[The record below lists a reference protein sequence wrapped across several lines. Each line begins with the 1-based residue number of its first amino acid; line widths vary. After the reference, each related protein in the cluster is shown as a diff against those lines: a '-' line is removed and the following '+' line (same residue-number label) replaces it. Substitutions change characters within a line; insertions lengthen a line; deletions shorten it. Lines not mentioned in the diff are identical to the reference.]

1 MGFGRDCQP
10 SPGVRR
16 AYLPPRLPPAAPK
29 KNSMGSLGGALASAG
44 CQMAL
49 VEDPAATAT
58 IEARAKKRRRPLRQ
72 LKQLSPPT
80 AARHD

>member
-1 MGFGRDCQP
+1 
-10 SPGVRR
+10 
-16 AYLPPRLPPAAPK
+16 
-29 KNSMGSLGGALASAG
+29 MGSLGGALVSAG
-44 CQMAL
+44 CQLDL
-49 VEDPAATAT
+49 VDDPAATAT